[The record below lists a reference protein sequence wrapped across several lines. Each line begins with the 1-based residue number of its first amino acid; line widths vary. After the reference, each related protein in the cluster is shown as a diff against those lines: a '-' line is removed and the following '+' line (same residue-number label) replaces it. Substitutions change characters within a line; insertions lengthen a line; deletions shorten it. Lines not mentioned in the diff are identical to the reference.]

1 MDEVM
6 ESRETSKE
14 NVKENVKE
22 RILQIMNREGLKAA
36 AFADNI
42 NVAQA
47 TLSQILRGRN
57 MPSMDFL
64 LRLRQR
70 YPDVS
75 LDWLLT
81 GEGVMSESPANAE
94 TVTSSSLDMNNEDYP
109 LFAENA
115 ENPTERPRVS
125 ENRKDFALGKPQ
137 NTPKEIVRQ
146 EVIYK
151 EKPVRKITEIR
162 IFFDDNTYET
172 FKPA

>member
-81 GEGVMSESPANAE
+81 GEGIMSESPANAE

-109 LFAENA
+109 LSS
-115 ENPTERPRVS
+115 RPQRLVRRNFQKGHS
-125 ENRKDFALGKPQ
+125 ALL
-137 NTPKEIVRQ
+137 
-146 EVIYK
+146 YK
-151 EKPVRKITEIR
+151 KYILVMG
-162 IFFDDNTYET
+162 
-172 FKPA
+172 